1 MKKVTSEAPL
11 FSLSYF
17 SSLGQWTQLASTP
30 FLTTFAACQRLLLK
44 NGTSVIVLVSESTSQ
59 IYLVKY
65 NGRALNWHPSKVSLF
80 GAKETQTGVNELAY
94 TYQQTT
100 SSQTKMI
107 LWKNLAPISATLF
120 LSIEKQS
127 LK

>member
-17 SSLGQWTQLASTP
+17 SSLDQWTQLASTP

-65 NGRALNWHPSKVSLF
+65 NGRSLDWRLSTMAIRQLVCWEQKISKKRSINYLIRVVNIVLVSRLPKGSTVLALWVCL
-80 GAKETQTGVNELAY
+80 
-94 TYQQTT
+94 
-100 SSQTKMI
+100 I
-107 LWKNLAPISATLF
+107 
-120 LSIEKQS
+120 
-127 LK
+127 

>member
-65 NGRALNWHPSKVSLF
+65 NGRSLDWRLSTMAIRQLVCWEQKISKKRSINYLIRVVNIVLVSRLPKGSTVLALWVCL
-80 GAKETQTGVNELAY
+80 
-94 TYQQTT
+94 
-100 SSQTKMI
+100 I
-107 LWKNLAPISATLF
+107 
-120 LSIEKQS
+120 
-127 LK
+127 